1 MVVAMNKSVFIS
13 YSSKDERY
21 IKKMTQMLEK
31 MGITYWIAPDMI
43 PAGSNY
49 AREIPS
55 AIQNCDIF
63 LLVLSKASQQSIW
76 VEKEID
82 SAIYY
87 RKTIVPFQ
95 IDDSPM
101 TDMFRFYLN
110 NVQTIYCANRPKDA
124 IEELKQRLRTLL
136 KLTAESVHNPG
147 GKKDRGESSTS
158 KEETT
163 EGRDSARKEG
173 TTEGRDGV
181 RKTGQNNHDMRT
193 GERESSSAKTCNR
206 SRSENKDAP
215 TEQESEIA
223 IARRKRESFLRS
235 SGIPTACGYCGGDL
249 EKISRGVYR
258 CKKCGRE
265 NYDYFQ
271 TVRNFLRQYGAK
283 PAIIIERE
291 TGVPRHV
298 IEQFVSDEY
307 LEIPKLEPMRLSC
320 VKCGASIRTGTL
332 CENCKNAQP
341 QKPARSGGSWHSSR
355 R

>member
-136 KLTAESVHNPG
+136 KLTAESIHNPG

-163 EGRDSARKEG
+163 EGRD
-173 TTEGRDGV
+173 
-181 RKTGQNNHDMRT
+181 
-193 GERESSSAKTCNR
+193 
-206 SRSENKDAP
+206 SENKDAP

-332 CENCKNAQP
+332 CENCKNARP

>member
-1 MVVAMNKSVFIS
+1 MNKSVFIS

-136 KLTAESVHNPG
+136 KLTAESIHNPG

-163 EGRDSARKEG
+163 EGRD
-173 TTEGRDGV
+173 
-181 RKTGQNNHDMRT
+181 
-193 GERESSSAKTCNR
+193 
-206 SRSENKDAP
+206 SENKDAP

-271 TVRNFLRQYGAK
+271 TVRNFLRKYGAK

-332 CENCKNAQP
+332 CENCKNARP
-341 QKPARSGGSWHSSR
+341 QKPTRSGGSWHSSR

>member
-136 KLTAESVHNPG
+136 KLTAESIHNPG

-163 EGRDSARKEG
+163 EVRD
-173 TTEGRDGV
+173 
-181 RKTGQNNHDMRT
+181 
-193 GERESSSAKTCNR
+193 
-206 SRSENKDAP
+206 SENKDAP

-271 TVRNFLRQYGAK
+271 TVRNFLRKYGAK

-332 CENCKNAQP
+332 CENCKNARP

>member
-163 EGRDSARKEG
+163 EGRDS
-173 TTEGRDGV
+173 
-181 RKTGQNNHDMRT
+181 
-193 GERESSSAKTCNR
+193 
-206 SRSENKDAP
+206 ENKDAP

-332 CENCKNAQP
+332 CENCKNARP

>member
-136 KLTAESVHNPG
+136 KLTAESIHNPG

-158 KEETT
+158 KEETI
-163 EGRDSARKEG
+163 EGRD
-173 TTEGRDGV
+173 
-181 RKTGQNNHDMRT
+181 
-193 GERESSSAKTCNR
+193 
-206 SRSENKDAP
+206 SENKDAP

-271 TVRNFLRQYGAK
+271 TVRNFLRKYGAK

-332 CENCKNAQP
+332 CENCKNARP

>member
-1 MVVAMNKSVFIS
+1 MNKSVFIS

-136 KLTAESVHNPG
+136 KLTAESIHNPG
-147 GKKDRGESSTS
+147 GKKDRGESSIS

-163 EGRDSARKEG
+163 EGRD
-173 TTEGRDGV
+173 
-181 RKTGQNNHDMRT
+181 
-193 GERESSSAKTCNR
+193 
-206 SRSENKDAP
+206 SENKDAP

-271 TVRNFLRQYGAK
+271 TVRNFLRKYGAK

-307 LEIPKLEPMRLSC
+307 LEIPKLEPMRWSC

-332 CENCKNAQP
+332 CENCKNARP

>member
-1 MVVAMNKSVFIS
+1 MNKSVFIS

-136 KLTAESVHNPG
+136 KLPAESIHNPG
-147 GKKDRGESSTS
+147 GKAAQGESSTR
-158 KEETT
+158 KAETT
-163 EGRDSARKEG
+163 EGRAD
-173 TTEGRDGV
+173 V
-181 RKTGQNNHDMRT
+181 RKTGQSNHGMRT
-193 GERESSSAKTCNR
+193 GEGASASSKKSNR
-206 SRSENKDAP
+206 SSRSENEGAQTK
-215 TEQESEIA
+215 QESEIA

-271 TVRNFLRQYGAK
+271 TVRNFLRKYGAK

-341 QKPARSGGSWHSSR
+341 QKPARSSGSWHSSR

>member
-110 NVQTIYCANRPKDA
+110 NVQTIYCTNRPKDA

-136 KLTAESVHNPG
+136 KLTAESIHNPG

-163 EGRDSARKEG
+163 EGRD
-173 TTEGRDGV
+173 
-181 RKTGQNNHDMRT
+181 
-193 GERESSSAKTCNR
+193 
-206 SRSENKDAP
+206 SENKDAP

-271 TVRNFLRQYGAK
+271 TVRNFLRKYGAK

-332 CENCKNAQP
+332 CENCKNARP

>member
-136 KLTAESVHNPG
+136 KLTAESIHNPG

-163 EGRDSARKEG
+163 EGRD
-173 TTEGRDGV
+173 
-181 RKTGQNNHDMRT
+181 
-193 GERESSSAKTCNR
+193 
-206 SRSENKDAP
+206 SENKDAP

-271 TVRNFLRQYGAK
+271 TVRNFLRKYGAK

-332 CENCKNAQP
+332 CENCKNARP

>member
-110 NVQTIYCANRPKDA
+110 NVLTIYCANRPKDA

-136 KLTAESVHNPG
+136 KLTAESIHNPG

-163 EGRDSARKEG
+163 EGRD
-173 TTEGRDGV
+173 
-181 RKTGQNNHDMRT
+181 
-193 GERESSSAKTCNR
+193 
-206 SRSENKDAP
+206 SENKDAP

-271 TVRNFLRQYGAK
+271 TVRNFLRKYGAK

-332 CENCKNAQP
+332 CENCKNARP

>member
-136 KLTAESVHNPG
+136 KLTARVYIIRAE
-147 GKKDRGESSTS
+147 
-158 KEETT
+158 
-163 EGRDSARKEG
+163 RKI
-173 TTEGRDGV
+173 
-181 RKTGQNNHDMRT
+181 
-193 GERESSSAKTCNR
+193 GERAAPAKKR
-206 SRSENKDAP
+206 LQKA
-215 TEQESEIA
+215 EIVLA
-223 IARRKRESFLRS
+223 KKGLRKA
-235 SGIPTACGYCGGDL
+235 G
-249 EKISRGVYR
+249 
-258 CKKCGRE
+258 
-265 NYDYFQ
+265 
-271 TVRNFLRQYGAK
+271 TV
-283 PAIIIERE
+283 
-291 TGVPRHV
+291 
-298 IEQFVSDEY
+298 S
-307 LEIPKLEPMRLSC
+307 
-320 VKCGASIRTGTL
+320 VKRDRTIMT
-332 CENCKNAQP
+332 
-341 QKPARSGGSWHSSR
+341 
-355 R
+355 

>member
-1 MVVAMNKSVFIS
+1 MNKSVFIS

-136 KLTAESVHNPG
+136 KLTAESIHNPG

-163 EGRDSARKEG
+163 EGRDG
-173 TTEGRDGV
+173 
-181 RKTGQNNHDMRT
+181 
-193 GERESSSAKTCNR
+193 
-206 SRSENKDAP
+206 ENKDAP

-271 TVRNFLRQYGAK
+271 TVRNFLRKYGAK

-332 CENCKNAQP
+332 CENCKNARP

>member
-136 KLTAESVHNPG
+136 KLTVEENVHNPG
-147 GKKDRGESSTS
+147 RERSSSS
-158 KEETT
+158 KAETT
-163 EGRDSARKEG
+163 EGRDS
-173 TTEGRDGV
+173 V
-181 RKTGQNNHDMRT
+181 RKTGQNNHDVRT
-193 GERESSSAKTCNR
+193 GERASSSAKTCNR

-271 TVRNFLRQYGAK
+271 TVRNFLRKYGAK

-332 CENCKNAQP
+332 CENCKNARP

>member
-101 TDMFRFYLN
+101 TDMN

-136 KLTAESVHNPG
+136 KLTAESIHNPG
-147 GKKDRGESSTS
+147 GKKDRGESSTR

-163 EGRDSARKEG
+163 EGRDS
-173 TTEGRDGV
+173 V

-193 GERESSSAKTCNR
+193 GERASSSAKTYNR

-271 TVRNFLRQYGAK
+271 TVRNFLRKYGAK

-332 CENCKNAQP
+332 CENCKNARP
-341 QKPARSGGSWHSSR
+341 QKPTRSGGSWHSSR

>member
-95 IDDSPM
+95 IDDSPR

-110 NVQTIYCANRPKDA
+110 NVQTIYCANHPKDA

-136 KLTAESVHNPG
+136 KLKAEENIHNPG
-147 GKKDRGESSTS
+147 RMADQSGNSVCKT
-158 KEETT
+158 ETT
-163 EGRDSARKEG
+163 EEKND
-173 TTEGRDGV
+173 V
-181 RKTGQNNHDMRT
+181 RKTGQT
-193 GERESSSAKTCNR
+193 KQ
-206 SRSENKDAP
+206 EN
-215 TEQESEIA
+215 EIA
-223 IARRKRESFLRS
+223 VARRKRDSFLRS

-271 TVRNFLRQYGAK
+271 TVRNFLRKYGAK

-332 CENCKNAQP
+332 CEKCKNARP
-341 QKPARSGGSWHSSR
+341 EKPARSNGSWHSSR

>member
-1 MVVAMNKSVFIS
+1 MNKSVFIS

-136 KLTAESVHNPG
+136 KLTAESIHNPG

-163 EGRDSARKEG
+163 EGRDS
-173 TTEGRDGV
+173 
-181 RKTGQNNHDMRT
+181 
-193 GERESSSAKTCNR
+193 
-206 SRSENKDAP
+206 ENKDAP

-223 IARRKRESFLRS
+223 IERRKRESFLRS

-271 TVRNFLRQYGAK
+271 TVRNFLRKYGAK

-332 CENCKNAQP
+332 CENCKNARP
-341 QKPARSGGSWHSSR
+341 QKRARSGGSWHSSR

>member
-136 KLTAESVHNPG
+136 KLTAESIHNPG

-163 EGRDSARKEG
+163 EGRD
-173 TTEGRDGV
+173 
-181 RKTGQNNHDMRT
+181 
-193 GERESSSAKTCNR
+193 
-206 SRSENKDAP
+206 SENKDAP

-258 CKKCGRE
+258 CRKCGRE

-271 TVRNFLRQYGAK
+271 TVRNFLRKYGAK

-332 CENCKNAQP
+332 CENCKTARP

>member
-136 KLTAESVHNPG
+136 KLTAESIHNPG

-163 EGRDSARKEG
+163 EGRD
-173 TTEGRDGV
+173 
-181 RKTGQNNHDMRT
+181 
-193 GERESSSAKTCNR
+193 
-206 SRSENKDAP
+206 SENKDAP

-271 TVRNFLRQYGAK
+271 TVRNFLRKYGAK

-307 LEIPKLEPMRLSC
+307 LEIPKLEPMR
-320 VKCGASIRTGTL
+320 
-332 CENCKNAQP
+332 
-341 QKPARSGGSWHSSR
+341 
-355 R
+355 

>member
-87 RKTIVPFQ
+87 RNTIVPFQ

-136 KLTAESVHNPG
+136 KLTAESIHNPG

-163 EGRDSARKEG
+163 EGRD
-173 TTEGRDGV
+173 
-181 RKTGQNNHDMRT
+181 
-193 GERESSSAKTCNR
+193 
-206 SRSENKDAP
+206 SENKDAP

-271 TVRNFLRQYGAK
+271 TVRNFLRKYGAK

-332 CENCKNAQP
+332 CENCKNARP

>member
-136 KLTAESVHNPG
+136 KLTAESIHNPG

-163 EGRDSARKEG
+163 EGRD
-173 TTEGRDGV
+173 
-181 RKTGQNNHDMRT
+181 
-193 GERESSSAKTCNR
+193 
-206 SRSENKDAP
+206 SENKDAP

-271 TVRNFLRQYGAK
+271 TVRNFLRKYGAK

-332 CENCKNAQP
+332 CENCKNARP
-341 QKPARSGGSWHSSR
+341 QKPTRSGGSWHSSR

>member
-1 MVVAMNKSVFIS
+1 MNKSVFIS

-31 MGITYWIAPDMI
+31 MGITYWIALDMI

-136 KLTAESVHNPG
+136 KLTAESIHNPG

-163 EGRDSARKEG
+163 EGRD
-173 TTEGRDGV
+173 
-181 RKTGQNNHDMRT
+181 
-193 GERESSSAKTCNR
+193 
-206 SRSENKDAP
+206 SENKDAP

-332 CENCKNAQP
+332 CENCKNARP

>member
-136 KLTAESVHNPG
+136 KLTAESIHNPA

-163 EGRDSARKEG
+163 EGRD
-173 TTEGRDGV
+173 
-181 RKTGQNNHDMRT
+181 
-193 GERESSSAKTCNR
+193 
-206 SRSENKDAP
+206 SENKDAP

-271 TVRNFLRQYGAK
+271 TVRNFLRKYGAK

-332 CENCKNAQP
+332 CENCKNARP

>member
-1 MVVAMNKSVFIS
+1 
-13 YSSKDERY
+13 
-21 IKKMTQMLEK
+21 
-31 MGITYWIAPDMI
+31 
-43 PAGSNY
+43 
-49 AREIPS
+49 
-55 AIQNCDIF
+55 
-63 LLVLSKASQQSIW
+63 
-76 VEKEID
+76 
-82 SAIYY
+82 
-87 RKTIVPFQ
+87 
-95 IDDSPM
+95 M

-332 CENCKNAQP
+332 CENCKNAKP

>member
-1 MVVAMNKSVFIS
+1 MNKSVFIS

-136 KLTAESVHNPG
+136 KLTVEENVHNPG

-163 EGRDSARKEG
+163 EGRD
-173 TTEGRDGV
+173 
-181 RKTGQNNHDMRT
+181 
-193 GERESSSAKTCNR
+193 
-206 SRSENKDAP
+206 SENKDAP

-235 SGIPTACGYCGGDL
+235 SGIPTACRYCGGDL

-271 TVRNFLRQYGAK
+271 TVRNFLRKYGAK

-332 CENCKNAQP
+332 CENCKNARP

>member
-1 MVVAMNKSVFIS
+1 MNKSVFIS

-110 NVQTIYCANRPKDA
+110 NVQTIYCANRQKDA

-136 KLTAESVHNPG
+136 KLTAESIHNPG

-163 EGRDSARKEG
+163 EGRD
-173 TTEGRDGV
+173 
-181 RKTGQNNHDMRT
+181 
-193 GERESSSAKTCNR
+193 
-206 SRSENKDAP
+206 SENKDAP

-258 CKKCGRE
+258 CRKCGRE

-271 TVRNFLRQYGAK
+271 TVRNFLRKYGAK

-332 CENCKNAQP
+332 CENCNNARP